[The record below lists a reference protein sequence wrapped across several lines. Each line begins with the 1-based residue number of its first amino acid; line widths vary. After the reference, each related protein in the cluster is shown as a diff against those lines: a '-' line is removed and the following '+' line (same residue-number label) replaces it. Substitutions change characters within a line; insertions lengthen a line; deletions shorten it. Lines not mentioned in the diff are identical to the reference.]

1 MSEGI
6 KSKTL
11 KGVSWS
17 AIDNIA
23 SQGITFI
30 VGVILARLL
39 SPEEFG
45 TIGVAMIFVTLFN
58 KIVDCGF
65 SNALIRK
72 QDAKDI
78 DYNTTFNFNLVLS
91 IFLYVICYTVSPFIA
106 SFFNNHAVSGVLRW
120 ISLILIINAFAII
133 QRTLLVKSIDFK
145 TQAKISLLASVVS
158 GCVGIAMAIYECGV
172 WSLVGQQLSRQ
183 FFNTLLLWVLN
194 NWRPRLAFSWSSF
207 RKLFSY
213 GGKLMLSGIIDT
225 ICNELITVVVGK
237 IYSSATLGQY
247 SRAKQFSSVFSSNVS
262 TVVERVSY
270 PVLSEFQNDEDKLL
284 NYYKKIINNLV
295 LITGLGTVIIAAC
308 SKSIILILVGPKWID
323 AIVFLQLLAFVEIT
337 IPLKNV
343 NLNLLQVY
351 GRSDYILFLSVIKRI
366 IEIGAVCVGLINIR
380 LMLIAYA
387 IAGVIGFLLNAY
399 FTQRQ
404 SGYSLAAQI
413 KDISHPLLVSFAVG
427 FIMFSLT
434 FIIDNIYTLLA
445 LQLLVGF
452 VSFYIISKIT
462 KLKEYF
468 FYKEIIDSLIFKI
481 KNSRHAK

>member
-427 FIMFSLT
+427 VIMFSLT